1 MAQTRSATKRI
12 RQIKR
17 RSDVNQRRMN
27 TLRTQDR
34 KVEAAIAAGDRS
46 KAQAALRAA
55 QPHLMRAA
63 QKRVVHRNSVSRKLA
78 RLSKRIKAMAA

>member
-27 TLRTQDR
+27 TLRTQVR